1 MVQISHFTF
10 NFRLLRED
18 PDHKPLKLSIIP
30 PGIADESVPN
40 NYIFLTV
47 LDCDTIIQVKEKC
60 ADAVYRNRK
69 FSEWP
74 PLASLSLKFCINKCE
89 IPLVENQTVEDATGR
104 ERLMTVKD
112 YNIKENNVLK
122 LVIVS
127 HDIQQTNNHE
137 LSNK

>member
-1 MVQISHFTF
+1 M
-10 NFRLLRED
+10 
-18 PDHKPLKLSIIP
+18 
-30 PGIADESVPN
+30 
-40 NYIFLTV
+40 

-60 ADAVYRNRK
+60 ADSVYRNRK

-122 LVIVS
+122 LVSVA
-127 HDIQQTNNHE
+127 HNVDQTSNQE
-137 LSNK
+137 LSSR